1 MYQTMPEKKRL
12 RAVISLLFVT
22 AFFLITSRETRGQ
35 QIRVGTF
42 NVDATPPI
50 GAPVAYAKTRSITDF
65 LSARGVVILS
75 EQLPVVLCAVD
86 WIGISNEGQDAW
98 KTQLAKAANTT
109 EDRVS
114 VHVLHQHDGP
124 ICDFTIEK
132 ILSEYNLGGISID
145 NAFVT
150 GVIQKT
156 ADAVTAAIKTAKPVT
171 RVGFGQAKVEKVAS
185 NRRILGPD
193 GKVSITRWSST
204 TDPAAIAAPEG
215 TIDPWLKSVSFWN
228 ESTPVA
234 VLTYYATH
242 PQSHYGKGDVT
253 CEFIGIARN
262 EREKVLGI
270 PHIHFNGA
278 GGNVTAGKYNDGAPA
293 TRPILAARVASAM
306 RQAWEQ
312 TNTAQISGKDLSWK
326 NIKVQLPL
334 GKNIVEADLRKRL
347 SNTQLSYPEKYAAAE
362 KLAWYQ
368 RSTAGEKVNISALKI
383 GKNWLLNL
391 PGELFVEYQLN
402 AQKLRPADEQV
413 CTAAYEEYG
422 PGYIGTKISYT
433 QGGYET
439 TDIVSGVAPEVENVL
454 MQAIRAV
461 LQ

>member
-1 MYQTMPEKKRL
+1 MYIDLPEKTKL
-12 RAVISLLFVT
+12 RTVIYLIF
-22 AFFLITSRETRGQ
+22 AAICILITNREIFAQ

-50 GAPVAYAKTRSITDF
+50 GAPVAYAKTRSVTDP

-75 EQLPVVLCAVD
+75 EQPPVVLCAVD
-86 WIGISNEGQDAW
+86 WIGISNEGQDVW
-98 KTQLAKAANTT
+98 KTKLAKAANTT
-109 EDRVS
+109 VDRVS
-114 VHVLHQHDGP
+114 VHALHQHDGP

-156 ADAVTAAIKTAKPVT
+156 ADAVSEAIKTAKPVT
-171 RVGFGQAKVEKVAS
+171 RVGFGQAKVENVAS

-193 GKVSITRWSST
+193 GKVSIIRWSST

-228 ESTPVA
+228 DSKPLA
-234 VLTYYATH
+234 ILTYYATH

-262 EREKVLGI
+262 EREKTLGI

-278 GGNVTAGKYNDGAPA
+278 GGNITAGKYNDGAPA
-293 TRPILAARVASAM
+293 TRPILAARVALAM
-306 RQAWEQ
+306 QQAWEQ
-312 TNTAQISGKDLSWK
+312 TTTTQLSGKDLVWK
-326 NIKVQLPL
+326 NVKVQLPL
-334 GKNIVEADLRKRL
+334 GKNINEADLRKRL
-347 SNTQLSYPEKYAAAE
+347 SDTQSSYTEKYAAAE

-368 RSTAGEKVNISALKI
+368 RSTAGEKVNISALRI
-383 GKNWLLNL
+383 GTNWLLNL
-391 PGELFVEYQLN
+391 PGELFVEYQLY
-402 AQKLRPADEQV
+402 AQKLRPAGEQV

-422 PGYIGTKISYT
+422 PGYIGTKVSYT

-439 TDIVSGVAPEVENVL
+439 TDIVSGVAPEVEDVL
-454 MQAIRAV
+454 MQAIKTV
-461 LQ
+461 LK